1 MFENLQEKLQRAFK
15 TLRGQATLTE
25 ENIDE
30 ALREIRLALLEADVN
45 FKVVKQLID
54 QIRVKAV
61 GQDVLTAL
69 SPGEQVIKIV
79 RDELVEI
86 LGRDTARMK
95 FASQPPTVILMAGLQ
110 GSGKTTT
117 SGKLANWL
125 KNGGHRPLLVSVD
138 VYRPA
143 AREQLKVVAQAV
155 KANIYEG
162 EVGEATP
169 GPRDP
174 RAKEARREAINTG
187 SDVLIVDT
195 AGRLHIDD
203 QLMDEM
209 QLLKRLLNPQE
220 ILFVADAMTGQDAV
234 NSADEFHKKLSL
246 TGVVLTKMDGDAR
259 GGAALSIRQVTGQPI
274 KFIGVGE
281 KYDALEPFHPDRI
294 VSRILGMGDILS
306 LIERAESQID
316 KKKAQ
321 EMATKAL
328 TGDGFS
334 LEDFRDQLRQVKKM
348 GSMKS
353 LLGMLPSI
361 GPFSGLQKAADN
373 VDEGQIN
380 RVEAI
385 INSMTTHERN
395 HHEVI
400 NGSRRKRIARGSGTT
415 VQEVNNLLRQYAQ
428 MKKMFKQMGKTV
440 APRTGLFHQLQGQP
454 AHGVA
459 GIDFH
464 HRLEPAIALGCAID
478 EGVDANR
485 PDIAGALQ
493 FRFEQRKDVAI
504 EALEAAR
511 NVRRFAEQRGYVRRY
526 AAAVVGRRPVG
537 PELSLAVIDQAGVAA
552 ELQVAR
558 PHLQLDGEIQRALQP
573 GFDDHLSAILQ
584 GTGQPLLLCR
594 QHL

>member
-15 TLRGQATLTE
+15 SLRGQAKLTE

-45 FKVVKQLID
+45 FKVVKELVD
-54 QIRVKAV
+54 RIRAKAV
-61 GQDVLTAL
+61 GQEVLTAL

-79 RDELVEI
+79 RDELVET
-86 LGRDTARMK
+86 LGHDTARMK

-143 AREQLKVVAQAV
+143 AREQLKVVAQAI
-155 KANIYEG
+155 KAQIYEG
-162 EVGEATP
+162 EVGEANTATVE
-169 GPRDP
+169 RLV
-174 RAKEARREAINTG
+174 KEARREAIVSG
-187 SDVLIVDT
+187 CDVLIVDT

-209 QLLKRLLNPQE
+209 QSLKKLLNPSE

-234 NSADEFHKKLSL
+234 RSADEFHKKLSL
-246 TGVVLTKMDGDAR
+246 TGIILTKMDGDAR

-321 EMATKAL
+321 EMATRAL

-353 LLGMLPSI
+353 LMGMLPSI

-373 VDEGQIN
+373 VDEKQIN

-400 NGSRRKRIARGSGTT
+400 NGNRRKRIARGSGTT

-428 MKKMFKQMGKTV
+428 MKKMFKQMGKPSF
-440 APRTGLFHQLQGQP
+440 ARRL
-454 AHGVA
+454 A
-459 GIDFH
+459 GMK
-464 HRLEPAIALGCAID
+464 L
-478 EGVDANR
+478 
-485 PDIAGALQ
+485 
-493 FRFEQRKDVAI
+493 
-504 EALEAAR
+504 
-511 NVRRFAEQRGYVRRY
+511 
-526 AAAVVGRRPVG
+526 
-537 PELSLAVIDQAGVAA
+537 
-552 ELQVAR
+552 
-558 PHLQLDGEIQRALQP
+558 P
-573 GFDDHLSAILQ
+573 GM
-584 GTGQPLLLCR
+584 
-594 QHL
+594 